1 MRLPAPLGSAGS
13 TQLSFPSCQH
23 LASYPERI
31 YSSPSKSAMT
41 ALIREMDECSPVCC
55 ALWVSD
61 KSAPVPGMAIRRREP
76 KEEEGRA
83 ALWVNMCASG
93 GDYPPSN

>member
-1 MRLPAPLGSAGS
+1 
-13 TQLSFPSCQH
+13 
-23 LASYPERI
+23 
-31 YSSPSKSAMT
+31 MT

-61 KSAPVPGMAIRRREP
+61 KSVPVPGMAIRRREP